1 VGLGVIDLYAFAGPV
16 LRSLEPERAHGLTI
30 AALKTGLVPSARVPE
45 DPILRQRLW
54 GLDFP
59 NPVGLAAGFDKNA
72 EVPDAML
79 RLGFGFVEI
88 GSVTPRPQSGN
99 PKPRLFRL
107 TADEAIIN
115 RLGFNSEGAEAA
127 QRRLAAR
134 PRRGVVGVNLGKNKE
149 TEDAAADYVRGVDA
163 LAAHADYLVC
173 NVSSPNTPGLRA
185 LQGKAPLAEIVS
197 RVQAA
202 LARLPAPPPLLLKI
216 APDIT
221 EDDKRDIAEVALAA
235 NVAGLI
241 VANTTIERPDTLKSD
256 HRAEGGGL
264 SGKPLFELATAV
276 LGDMYVLTERRIP
289 LIGSGGIGSGRDA
302 YAKIRA
308 GASLVQLYSMLI
320 YRGPLLIGDICRE
333 LAALLRQDG
342 FKSVADAVGVDRR

>member
-1 VGLGVIDLYAFAGPV
+1 MIDFYAVAGPL
-16 LRSLEPERAHGLTI
+16 LRSLDPERAHGVTI
-30 AALKTGLVPSARVPE
+30 AALRAGLVPGPRLPD

-72 EVPDAML
+72 EVPDATL

-88 GSVTPRPQSGN
+88 GSVTPRPQPGN

-107 TADEAIIN
+107 TEDEAIIN
-115 RLGFNSEGAEAA
+115 RLGFNCEGLEAA
-127 QRRLAAR
+127 RGRLAAR
-134 PRRGVVGVNLGKNKE
+134 ARRGIVGVNLGKNKD
-149 TEDAAADYVRGVDA
+149 TVDGADDYVKGAEA

-185 LQGKAPLAEIVS
+185 LQGKAPLADLVN
-197 RVQAA
+197 RVQAV
-202 LARLPAPPPLLLKI
+202 LKRMPKPPPLLLKI

-221 EDDKRDIAEVALAA
+221 EQDKRDIAEVALSSGI
-235 NVAGLI
+235 AGMI
-241 VANTTIERPDTLKSD
+241 VANTTIERPASLRSTN
-256 HRAEGGGL
+256 RGEAGGL
-264 SGKPLFELATAV
+264 SGRPLFELATAV
-276 LGDMYVLTERRIP
+276 LGDMFVLTERRLP

-320 YRGPLLIGDICRE
+320 YRGPLLISDIRQE
-333 LAALLRQDG
+333 VAALLRKDG
-342 FKSVADAVGVDRR
+342 FKSIADAVGVDRR